1 MEIELLRLG
10 VISAIHGVQV
20 TLGTLWGCDI
30 LCYEVR
36 SGSVWKSLDEDGI
49 HTRLDRKIRGEK
61 GSQGEKGTQITP
73 SSKIRHTTVKKRMK
87 KGSDR
92 KFSRYVE
99 TSYKEE
105 KLHFS
110 AKSFRKVF
118 GNVRKCRKCDA
129 QKRTLTKFGVFSQIL
144 IGIPSGFEAF
154 CHFCEICMFF

>member
-1 MEIELLRLG
+1 MCACGCSADAGDPLGMRHPVLRG
-10 VISAIHGVQV
+10 PGWVRV
-20 TLGTLWGCDI
+20 
-30 LCYEVR
+30 EV
-36 SGSVWKSLDEDGI
+36 STTTTI
-49 HTRLDRKIRGEK
+49 HTRLDRKMRGEK
-61 GSQGEKGTQITP
+61 GSQGEKGNRITP
-73 SSKIRHTTVKKRMK
+73 SSKIRDTAVKKRMK

-92 KFSRYVE
+92 KFLRYVE